1 MQSFGVE
8 LYLGEKVMKQ
18 ISIIIP
24 SYNRSVKLK
33 KSIESILQQS
43 YVDFELLI
51 VDDASTDDTQAMVES
66 IGDERIRYIR
76 QAVNGG
82 ASAAR
87 NEGVRQAAC
96 PLIAF
101 QDSDDIWRPE
111 KLEKQMAYWQ
121 QHPEYSMIYCSYKK
135 YIDGQEI
142 IVPNTDW
149 RGELEGWIFSWL
161 AQRNSIGAPTM
172 LMKRECFLE
181 VGGFDTSLRALE
193 DWDFVLRF
201 SQKYAIGY
209 VDEPLVD
216 SYDSPD
222 GVSSG
227 GSAYYESRCRMIGK
241 YKEQMMSEGV
251 FDLVVGDLFQRAEQR
266 GALEEVKRMLLLF
279 LRDAT

>member
-1 MQSFGVE
+1 
-8 LYLGEKVMKQ
+8 MKS

-24 SYNRSVKLK
+24 SYNRSAKLK

-43 YVDFELLI
+43 YTDFELLI
-51 VDDASTDDTQAMVES
+51 VDDASTDNTQEMVEA

-87 NEGVRQAAC
+87 NEGVRQAKSDI
-96 PLIAF
+96 IAF
-101 QDSDDIWRPE
+101 QDSDDIWRAD

-121 QHPEYSMIYCSYKK
+121 KHPEYSMIYCSYTK
-135 YIDGQEI
+135 YIEGQEI
-142 IVPNTDW
+142 IVPNADW
-149 RGELEGWIFSWL
+149 RGSLEGKLFPWL

-181 VGGFDTSLRALE
+181 AGGFDTGLRALE

-201 SQKYAIGY
+201 SQKYEIGY
-209 VDEPLVD
+209 VNEPLVD
-216 SYDSPD
+216 SYESPG

-241 YKEQMMSEGV
+241 YKEQMISANV
-251 FDLVVGDLFQRAEQR
+251 FDLAVGDLFQRAEQR
-266 GALEEVKRMLLLF
+266 GALEEVKKMLMLF
-279 LRDAT
+279 LMNDAEREEI

>member
-1 MQSFGVE
+1 MK
-8 LYLGEKVMKQ
+8 KV
-18 ISIIIP
+18 SIIIP
-24 SYNRSVKLK
+24 SYNRSAKLK

-43 YVDFELLI
+43 YTDFELLI
-51 VDDASTDDTQAMVES
+51 VDDASTDDTQAMVEA
-66 IGDERIRYIR
+66 IPDERIRYIR

-87 NEGVRQAAC
+87 NEGVRQAGY

-121 QHPEYSMIYCSYKK
+121 QHPEYSMVYCSYRK

-142 IVPNTDW
+142 IVPNADW
-149 RGELEGWIFSWL
+149 RGSLEGRLFPWL

-181 VGGFDTSLRALE
+181 VGGFDTDLRALE

-201 SQKYAIGY
+201 SEKYAIGY
-209 VDEPLVD
+209 VNEPLVD

-241 YKEQMMSEGV
+241 YREQMVAEGV
-251 FDLVVGDLFQRAEQR
+251 FDAAVGDLFQRAEQR
-266 GALEEVKRMLLLF
+266 GALEEVKRMLMLF
-279 LRDAT
+279 LSGTT